1 MNALAEMLNRLE
13 NELNNSI
20 HYSTISLLFTV
31 WVFRRGKV
39 INRVNKIHETA
50 YKLTY
55 KDDSSSLDVL
65 RKKN

>member
-50 YKLTY
+50 YKLAY

-65 RKKN
+65 LKKN